1 MATSD
6 PIAEIIGDYRAFAAM
21 QRDRL
26 LARGIDIAPY
36 PLSHLAVRVADWD
49 LYVHQRTLL
58 ERHARANREN
68 VWNGRPISLIVL
80 AEPLDVLDGT
90 PVSRI
95 ELIPPVHQ
103 RVYRMGLEHLGVV
116 VGEEFDEFSRVHRA
130 ALTGQQFQSPDVEPV
145 YVLFEDFTHV
155 KFYRRSFFDVVEDE
169 EGRFDGFIH
178 VDDWVPQRLSPP
190 PARTRCR
197 GDLGGCRATRLS
209 AAPAFRKVPPR
220 SRSKIEGGVAAR
232 GASLHRPLGLAST

>member
-6 PIAEIIGDYRAFAAM
+6 PIAEIIGDYRAFTAM

-26 LARGIDIAPY
+26 LTRGIDIAPY

-58 ERHARANREN
+58 ERHARANLEG
-68 VWNGRPISLIVL
+68 VWNGRPISKIVL
-80 AEPLDVLDGT
+80 DEPLDVLDGT

-130 ALTGQQFQSPDVEPV
+130 ALTGQQFQSPA
-145 YVLFEDFTHV
+145 
-155 KFYRRSFFDVVEDE
+155 
-169 EGRFDGFIH
+169 
-178 VDDWVPQRLSPP
+178 VD
-190 PARTRCR
+190 PAGHTVR
-197 GDLGGCRATRLS
+197 GD
-209 AAPAFRKVPPR
+209 P
-220 SRSKIEGGVAAR
+220 I
-232 GASLHRPLGLAST
+232 

>member
-1 MATSD
+1 VATSD
-6 PIAEIIGDYRAFAAM
+6 PIADIIGGYRAFAAM

-26 LARGIDIAPY
+26 AARSIDIAPY

-58 ERHARANREN
+58 ERHARSNREN

-80 AEPLDVLDGT
+80 AEPLEVLEGT
-90 PVSRI
+90 PVSNI

-116 VGEEFDEFSRVHRA
+116 VGEEFDEFSLAHRA
-130 ALTGQQFQSPDVEPV
+130 VLTGQQFQSANVDPV

-155 KFYRRSFFDVVEDE
+155 KFYRRSFFDIVHEE
-169 EGRFDGFIH
+169 EGRIEGFTH
-178 VDDWVPQRLSPP
+178 VDDWVPQHLV
-190 PARTRCR
+190 T
-197 GDLGGCRATRLS
+197 ATGPNPL
-209 AAPAFRKVPPR
+209 PR
-220 SRSKIEGGVAAR
+220 
-232 GASLHRPLGLAST
+232 